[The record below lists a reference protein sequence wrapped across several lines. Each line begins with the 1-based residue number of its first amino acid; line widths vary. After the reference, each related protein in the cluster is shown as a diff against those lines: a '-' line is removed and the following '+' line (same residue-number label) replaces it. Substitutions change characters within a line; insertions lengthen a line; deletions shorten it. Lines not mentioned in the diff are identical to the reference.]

1 MYKLIKVVNI
11 WDEFDC
17 GEFETQEK
25 AFKKM
30 KSLIKKEV
38 GQTNYIREIKE
49 SDNTLLYDYGM
60 YNRYYRIE
68 GVKNDNLL

>member
-1 MYKLIKVVNI
+1 MYRLTKVVNI
-11 WDEFDC
+11 WDEFDY
-17 GEFETQEK
+17 GEFETQEN

-60 YNRYYRIE
+60 YNRYYRIKE
-68 GVKNDNLL
+68 VKNDNLL

>member
-1 MYKLIKVVNI
+1 MYKLTKVVNLLNV
-11 WDEFDC
+11 FDY

-38 GQTNYIREIKE
+38 GRTNYISEIEVNDKTK
-49 SDNTLLYDYGM
+49 NYDYGM
-60 YNRYYRIE
+60 YNRYYEIKE
-68 GVKNDNLL
+68 I